1 MEFTL
6 QAFVVT
12 GVNSARSSPP
22 LRGIFPPRGEL
33 PSREAS
39 SPANILAGTTQ
50 TNKVLRGGKGKSRP
64 TGCLW
69 GGCVGYNN
77 PQGKIPS
84 YHPAQK
90 SIPGH
95 HSNPPKIQNVPPSE
109 PPTRKKKLPADP
121 NETLNPLEYDAQ
133 AAPKPP
139 NSIPKIRKKLRQHR
153 TIPA

>member
-69 GGCVGYNN
+69 GGCVGYHN

-90 SIPGH
+90 SIPDH
-95 HSNPPKIQNVPPSE
+95 HSNPPKIQNVPPFE
-109 PPTRKKKLPADP
+109 PPTRKIKV
-121 NETLNPLEYDAQ
+121 TRR
-133 AAPKPP
+133 
-139 NSIPKIRKKLRQHR
+139 S
-153 TIPA
+153 

>member
-12 GVNSARSSPP
+12 GVNSARSSLP

-69 GGCVGYNN
+69 GGCVEYNN

-95 HSNPPKIQNVPPSE
+95 HSNPPKIQTVPPSE
-109 PPTRKKKLPADP
+109 PPHSQNKSYPPILMKRSTPWNMMHKLPQ
-121 NETLNPLEYDAQ
+121 NRQTVS
-133 AAPKPP
+133 PKYAK
-139 NSIPKIRKKLRQHR
+139 S
-153 TIPA
+153 